1 MVFHL
6 VSNKVGLSRAREIK
20 EMQHGKAWITS
31 WVGKLE
37 KNNVIVGHI

>member
-6 VSNKVGLSRAREIK
+6 VSNKVGLSRAREKK
-20 EMQHGKAWITS
+20 EKQHGKAWITF

-37 KNNVIVGHI
+37 KNVIVGHI